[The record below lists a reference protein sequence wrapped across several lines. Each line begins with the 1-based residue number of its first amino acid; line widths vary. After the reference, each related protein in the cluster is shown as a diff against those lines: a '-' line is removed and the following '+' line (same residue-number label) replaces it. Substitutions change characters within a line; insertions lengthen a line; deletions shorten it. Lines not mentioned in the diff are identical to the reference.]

1 MEGNDYL
8 TAVFTLGLIAGS
20 CITLLIITGK
30 DEGGD

>member
-20 CITLLIITGK
+20 CIALLIIGRE